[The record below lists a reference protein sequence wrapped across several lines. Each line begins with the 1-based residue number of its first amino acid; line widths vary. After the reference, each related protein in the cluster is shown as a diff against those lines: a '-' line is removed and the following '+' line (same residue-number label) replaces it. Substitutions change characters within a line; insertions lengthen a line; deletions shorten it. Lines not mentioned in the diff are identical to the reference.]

1 MKKIVAILLAVTMSC
16 TVFMGCGGEK
26 LKEKEDISVY
36 SFSGENEQIKIS
48 NGVIAILPEE
58 QTVYGGDLEMK
69 QKELADI
76 VSCSMTYYTL
86 SEEGKKVL
94 WTDKVKDVE
103 GKKEDISG
111 SLGQVTGENMIK
123 EVNENIFFELEMTS
137 SNGEKKKYQLELPI
151 TEVIHSL
158 KN

>member
-1 MKKIVAILLAVTMSC
+1 MKKIVSILFAVTISC
-16 TVFMGCGGEK
+16 TVFTGCGEEK
-26 LKEKEDISVY
+26 VKEETSVY

-69 QKELADI
+69 ENELSDI

-86 SEEGKKVL
+86 SEEGKKVIF
-94 WTDKVKDVE
+94 TNKVKDEE
-103 GKKEDISG
+103 GEKEDISG
-111 SLGQVTGENMIK
+111 SLGQVTGEDIIK
-123 EVNENIFFELEMTS
+123 EVEENIFFELETIS
-137 SNGEKKKYQLELPI
+137 SNGEKKTYQLELPVK
-151 TEVIHSL
+151 EVISSS

>member
-1 MKKIVAILLAVTMSC
+1 MKKIVSILLAVTISC
-16 TVFMGCGGEK
+16 TVFAGCGEERV
-26 LKEKEDISVY
+26 KEETFVY

-69 QKELADI
+69 ENELLNI

-86 SEEGKKVL
+86 SEEGKKVIF
-94 WTDKVKDVE
+94 TNKIKDEGVE
-103 GKKEDISG
+103 KEDFSG
-111 SLGQVTGENMIK
+111 SLGQATGEDIIK
-123 EVNENIFFELEMTS
+123 EVEEKIFFELEMIS
-137 SNGEKKKYQLELPI
+137 SNGEKKTYQLELPVK
-151 TEVIHSL
+151 EVISSS